1 MPRNLLPTLLKSN
14 AGRVVFIASVAGL
27 TGFAYTTAYCA
38 TKHAQV
44 GLMRALAT
52 EYAKSPVT
60 FNAICPGFVETDM
73 TRAAVNAIQEKTGRG
88 AEEARGALEAFNPQG
103 RLIQAEEV
111 AHLVESLISGEA
123 LGINGQAFALDG
135 GQVMR

>member
-1 MPRNLLPTLLKSN
+1 MGVPNSEKAPM
-14 AGRVVFIASVAGL
+14 RVAR
-27 TGFAYTTAYCA
+27 FAAA
-38 TKHAQV
+38 V
-44 GLMRALAT
+44 GLLEKAL
-52 EYAKSPVT
+52 SPPVGGLKMG
-60 FNAICPGFVETDM
+60 PVDGV
-73 TRAAVNAIQEKTGRG
+73 GRG